1 MKKLKQF
8 FYLLY
13 VLFFCFGGFI
23 ALNYEDIVLKWDWD
37 PIETWAGLLRFVLQ
51 LGAAGLILFFLEII
65 IENIVILKLKSR
77 IKSLESEVLELKGKL
92 YDRNESQNL
101 TIENAAGDDEEE
113 KEED

>member
-51 LGAAGLILFFLEII
+51 LGAAGLILFFLEIV
-65 IENIVILKLKSR
+65 IENILILKLKGR
-77 IKSLESEVLELKGKL
+77 IKSLEGEVLELKSKL
-92 YDRNESQNL
+92 YDRSESQNSAS
-101 TIENAAGDDEEE
+101 EVAGDDDEDKEEE
-113 KEED
+113 D